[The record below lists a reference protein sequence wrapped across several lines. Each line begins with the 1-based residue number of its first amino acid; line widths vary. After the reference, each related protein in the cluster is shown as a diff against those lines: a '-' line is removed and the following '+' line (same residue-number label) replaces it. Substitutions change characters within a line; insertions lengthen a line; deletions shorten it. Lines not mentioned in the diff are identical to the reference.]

1 MKMDSPTVN
10 LPAVRRTGLPPAH
23 VAVFDLKVGEVSQV
37 ITDNGGHYIYKV
49 VSKEV
54 LPMDDK
60 IKTEIHNKLKNDQ
73 MKEMMDK
80 YTNSYHATPTKRT
93 LVHPLP
99 TGPGGRP
106 MAAAHAA
113 S

>member
-1 MKMDSPTVN
+1 
-10 LPAVRRTGLPPAH
+10 

-60 IKTEIHNKLKNDQ
+60 NKNRNPQQTEERPNEGNDGQ
-73 MKEMMDK
+73 
-80 YTNSYHATPTKRT
+80 
-93 LVHPLP
+93 VH
-99 TGPGGRP
+99 
-106 MAAAHAA
+106 
-113 S
+113 